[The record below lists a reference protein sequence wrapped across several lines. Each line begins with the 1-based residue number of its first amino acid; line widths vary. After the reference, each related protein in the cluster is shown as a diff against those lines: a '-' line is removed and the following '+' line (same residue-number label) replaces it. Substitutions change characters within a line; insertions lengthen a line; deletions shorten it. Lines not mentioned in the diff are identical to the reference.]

1 MTEAETKMSTLLIKL
16 LFHLFVNW
24 LGKSKFQKTVN
35 YDQHLRFT
43 WVFFVLSKFR
53 QCKFNLVINVSSP
66 FQSIICTKLYN
77 LASALTTLVSNHF
90 DRRPSVLNNIHSVY
104 IKQKGKKQCLGTDNC
119 LKWSISWQSFL
130 RTKETRIWPWARN
143 MNNLPLL
150 SCMHR
155 NQPNIPQNTHWRR
168 RWRWRQAT
176 CKTKAMLP
184 PAEGK
189 GNGHLLSIHHV
200 PGAVLDP
207 FTSETLS
214 KPHKVNTPLRV
225 VASCHC
231 SHCTEASSL
240 LSALQW
246 VPEQE
251 DPHPQPHSLNS

>member
-119 LKWSISWQSFL
+119 LKWSWRMVFRISGENICQELNIWDSFL
-130 RTKETRIWPWARN
+130 SKIVSRTK
-143 MNNLPLL
+143 
-150 SCMHR
+150 
-155 NQPNIPQNTHWRR
+155 
-168 RWRWRQAT
+168 
-176 CKTKAMLP
+176 
-184 PAEGK
+184 
-189 GNGHLLSIHHV
+189 
-200 PGAVLDP
+200 
-207 FTSETLS
+207 TLS
-214 KPHKVNTPLRV
+214 
-225 VASCHC
+225 
-231 SHCTEASSL
+231 
-240 LSALQW
+240 
-246 VPEQE
+246 
-251 DPHPQPHSLNS
+251 